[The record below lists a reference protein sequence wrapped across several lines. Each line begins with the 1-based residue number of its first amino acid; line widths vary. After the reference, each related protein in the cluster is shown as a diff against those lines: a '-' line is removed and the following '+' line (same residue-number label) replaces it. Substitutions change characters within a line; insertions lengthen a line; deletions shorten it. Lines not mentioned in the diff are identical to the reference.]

1 VQALDLSLDK
11 WLYTA
16 YEAPYFA
23 VYHSVLV
30 TEESDV
36 YVPVREYL
44 HRLDC
49 TLVVSG
55 QQQDPRMMF
64 GEGVWK
70 IFQIGGK
77 A

>member
-1 VQALDLSLDK
+1 
-11 WLYTA
+11 
-16 YEAPYFA
+16 
-23 VYHSVLV
+23 
-30 TEESDV
+30 
-36 YVPVREYL
+36 
-44 HRLDC
+44 
-49 TLVVSG
+49 VVSG

>member
-1 VQALDLSLDK
+1 
-11 WLYTA
+11 
-16 YEAPYFA
+16 

-36 YVPVREYL
+36 YVPVRECL